1 MAEGLA
7 GELLPCRD
15 SLLSFVSANSY
26 HVACAVGVAG
36 VEWME
41 TMLVHAGKCY

>member
-15 SLLSFVSANSY
+15 NLLSGVSANSY
-26 HVACAVGVAG
+26 HVACAVDVPG
-36 VEWME
+36 VERMD